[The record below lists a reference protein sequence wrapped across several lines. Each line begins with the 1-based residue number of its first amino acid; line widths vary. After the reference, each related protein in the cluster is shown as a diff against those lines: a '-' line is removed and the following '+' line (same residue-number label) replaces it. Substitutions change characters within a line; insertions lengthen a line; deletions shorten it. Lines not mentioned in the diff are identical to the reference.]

1 MTVSYA
7 LILGRGPSESCTGG
21 GEGTEGTEETEG
33 TGGTEGTEETE
44 GTENSCS

>member
-7 LILGRGPSESCTGG
+7 LILGRGPSECCTGG
-21 GEGTEGTEETEG
+21 GEGTEETEG